1 MRKRYLNAQDPRLQ
15 ELQCKVSTHLYNEGK
30 YDEAL
35 DNCQHIAHDSNDTFI
50 KRKALCIVGKICA
63 KKLDKVGCIAAFEE
77 ALKLAEQ
84 KGDINLDLSATFEL
98 YGQAKFQLGLFDE
111 SIDCFHDAYRI
122 RADDDEATDEEFQ
135 SLTRSIKEAHAMI
148 QQDKKYIVFLFMH
161 NIFRISI
168 QWRKLDLQLK
178 LQDKLSTSM

>member
-1 MRKRYLNAQDPRLQ
+1 M
-15 ELQCKVSTHLYNEGK
+15 
-30 YDEAL
+30 
-35 DNCQHIAHDSNDTFI
+35 
-50 KRKALCIVGKICA
+50 
-63 KKLDKVGCIAAFEE
+63 
-77 ALKLAEQ
+77 
-84 KGDINLDLSATFEL
+84 DLSATFEL

-111 SIDCFHDAYRI
+111 SIDCFHDTYRI